1 MNDAA
6 AARAQALPSRLVSAL
21 EVLVGAFVVIGH
33 NVFRVVPNEVPI
45 LTVLG
50 LLSFRLRNGGWA
62 AMGFRRPPSWALAVG
77 FAVAAAATRI
87 FGGELVDLFTSR
99 YWPPAKAPA
108 LAESIPGNLGNAL
121 LTLLLVWSFA
131 AFGEEISYRGYLLN
145 RGADVLGG
153 STTAQWAAAVFVAV
167 LFGLG
172 HWYKGPAGVID
183 SGFSGLVL
191 GGAYLLSRRNLW
203 VPILAHG
210 FIDTVGVVALYFG
223 WAT

>member
-1 MNDAA
+1 MSDAPA
-6 AARAQALPSRLVSAL
+6 DAPAPPSRLVSAL

-33 NVFRVVPNEVPI
+33 NVYRVVPNEVPI

-62 AMGFRRPPSWALAVG
+62 AMGFRRPPSWAVAAG
-77 FAVAAAATRI
+77 FALLAAAVRI
-87 FGGELVDLFTSR
+87 LGGELVDLVTARFWT
-99 YWPPAKAPA
+99 PAKAPA
-108 LAESIPGNLGNAL
+108 IAETIPGNLGNAL
-121 LTLLLVWSFA
+121 LALLIVWSFA

-145 RGADVLGG
+145 RSADVLGG
-153 STTAQWAAAVFVAV
+153 SAAAYWAAAVFVAV

-172 HWYKGPAGVID
+172 HWYKGPAGVVD
-183 SGFSGLVL
+183 SGFAGLVL
-191 GGAYLLSRRNLW
+191 GGAYVLSRRNLW

-210 FIDTVGVVALYFG
+210 FIDTFGVIGLYFG

>member
-1 MNDAA
+1 MPEASA
-6 AARAQALPSRLVSAL
+6 VAPAPPSRLVSAV
-21 EVLVGAFVVIGH
+21 EVLVGTFVVIGH

-62 AMGFRRPPSWALAVG
+62 AMGFRRPPSWAKAAG
-77 FAVAAAATRI
+77 FALLAAGIRI
-87 FGGELVDLFTSR
+87 LGGELVDLSTAR
-99 YWPPAKAPA
+99 LWPPAKAPA
-108 LAESIPGNLGNAL
+108 IAESIPGNLGSAL
-121 LTLLLVWSFA
+121 LTLLVVWSFA

-145 RGADVLGG
+145 RSADVLGG
-153 STTAQWAAAVFVAV
+153 STAASWAAAIFVAV
-167 LFGLG
+167 LFGVG

-183 SGFSGLVL
+183 SGFAGLVL
-191 GGAYLLSRRNLW
+191 GGAYVLSRRNLW

-210 FIDTVGVVALYFG
+210 FIDTFGVVALYFG